1 MGNDDNGRRIMDL
14 LDELLG
20 DKVQDMFASYPL
32 YKDRM
37 TSWKIGRK
45 FYNSGNIW
53 ILFCVFAIK

>member
-1 MGNDDNGRRIMDL
+1 MDL

-53 ILFCVFAIK
+53 ILFCIFAIK